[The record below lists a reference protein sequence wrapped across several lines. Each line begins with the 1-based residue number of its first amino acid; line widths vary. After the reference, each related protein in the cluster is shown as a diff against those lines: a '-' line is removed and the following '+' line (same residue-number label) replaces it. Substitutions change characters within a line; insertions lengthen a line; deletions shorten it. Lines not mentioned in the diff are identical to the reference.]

1 VNCLNEYY
9 RFVILVTSLPERWVN
24 KEGMN
29 DLSNNIYDVA
39 YQLEKAVRESD
50 DFKDLQQLY
59 KEVFA
64 DESTKGMFENFRN
77 IQLELQQKQMSG
89 QEITQ
94 EEVEQAQ
101 KTVAI
106 VQQNESIA
114 KLMEAEQRMSTMV
127 SELNKIIMKPLE
139 ELYSDVDPS

>member
-1 VNCLNEYY
+1 
-9 RFVILVTSLPERWVN
+9 
-24 KEGMN
+24 
-29 DLSNNIYDVA
+29 LSNNVYDVA
-39 YQLEKAVRESD
+39 YGLEKAVRESD
-50 DFKDLQQLY
+50 DFKNLQNLY

-64 DESTKGMFENFRN
+64 DESTKRMFENFRN
-77 IQLELQQKQMSG
+77 IQLELQQKQMTG

-101 KTVAI
+101 QTVAL

-114 KLMEAEQRMSTMV
+114 KLMEAEQRMSMMV

-139 ELYSDVDPS
+139 ELYSAENQN

>member
-1 VNCLNEYY
+1 MGKKG
-9 RFVILVTSLPERWVN
+9 R
-24 KEGMN
+24 N
-29 DLSNNIYDVA
+29 DVQMANNVYDVA
-39 YQLEKAVRESD
+39 YNLETAVKESD
-50 DFKDLQQLY
+50 EFKNLQTLY

-64 DESTKGMFENFRN
+64 DETTKRMFENFRN

-101 KTVAI
+101 KTVAV
-106 VQQNESIA
+106 VQQNEVIA
-114 KLMEAEQRMSTMV
+114 KLMEAEQRMSMMV

-139 ELYSDVDPS
+139 ELYSNVDSTN

>member
-1 VNCLNEYY
+1 MGKKG
-9 RFVILVTSLPERWVN
+9 R
-24 KEGMN
+24 N
-29 DLSNNIYDVA
+29 DVQMANNVYDVA
-39 YQLEKAVRESD
+39 HNLETAVKESD
-50 DFKDLQQLY
+50 EFKNLQALY

-64 DESTKGMFENFRN
+64 DETTKRMFENFRN

-101 KTVAI
+101 KTVAV
-106 VQQNESIA
+106 VQQNEAIA
-114 KLMEAEQRMSTMV
+114 KLMEAEQQMSMMV

-139 ELYSDVDPS
+139 ELYSNVDSAN

>member
-1 VNCLNEYY
+1 
-9 RFVILVTSLPERWVN
+9 
-24 KEGMN
+24 MA
-29 DLSNNIYDVA
+29 NNVYDVA
-39 YQLEKAVRESD
+39 YNLETAVKESD
-50 DFKDLQQLY
+50 EFKNLQSLY

-64 DESTKGMFENFRN
+64 DETTKRMFENFRN

-101 KTVAI
+101 KTVAV

-114 KLMEAEQRMSTMV
+114 KLMEAEQQMSMMV

-139 ELYSDVDPS
+139 ELYSDVDSAN

>member
-1 VNCLNEYY
+1 
-9 RFVILVTSLPERWVN
+9 
-24 KEGMN
+24 MA
-29 DLSNNIYDVA
+29 NNVYDVA
-39 YQLEKAVRESD
+39 YNLETAVKESD
-50 DFKDLQQLY
+50 EFKNLQTLY

-64 DESTKGMFENFRN
+64 DETTKNMFENFRN

-101 KTVAI
+101 KTVAV

-114 KLMEAEQRMSTMV
+114 KLMEAEQQMSMMV

-139 ELYSDVDPS
+139 ELYSNVDSAN

>member
-1 VNCLNEYY
+1 
-9 RFVILVTSLPERWVN
+9 
-24 KEGMN
+24 M
-29 DLSNNIYDVA
+29 SNNIYDAA
-39 YQLEKAVRESD
+39 YALEKVIRESD
-50 DFKDLQQLY
+50 EFKNLQHLY

-94 EEVEQAQ
+94 EEIDQAQ
-101 KTVAI
+101 KTVAL

-114 KLMEAEQRMSTMV
+114 KLMEAEQRMSMTV

-139 ELYSDVDPS
+139 ELYSDVDPN

>member
-1 VNCLNEYY
+1 MGKKG
-9 RFVILVTSLPERWVN
+9 R
-24 KEGMN
+24 N
-29 DLSNNIYDVA
+29 DVHMANNVYDVA
-39 YQLEKAVRESD
+39 YNLEAAVKESD
-50 DFKDLQQLY
+50 EFKNLQTLY

-64 DESTKGMFENFRN
+64 DETTKRMFENFRN

-101 KTVAI
+101 KTVAV
-106 VQQNESIA
+106 VQQNEAIA
-114 KLMEAEQRMSTMV
+114 KLMEAEQRMSMMV

-139 ELYSDVDPS
+139 ELYSDVDSAN

>member
-1 VNCLNEYY
+1 MGKKG
-9 RFVILVTSLPERWVN
+9 R
-24 KEGMN
+24 N
-29 DLSNNIYDVA
+29 DVQMANNVYDVA
-39 YQLEKAVRESD
+39 YNLETAVKESD
-50 DFKDLQQLY
+50 EFKNLQTLY

-64 DESTKGMFENFRN
+64 DETTKRMFENFRN

-101 KTVAI
+101 KTVAV
-106 VQQNESIA
+106 VQQNEAIA
-114 KLMEAEQRMSTMV
+114 KLMEAEQRMSMMV

-139 ELYSDVDPS
+139 ELYSDVDSAN

>member
-1 VNCLNEYY
+1 
-9 RFVILVTSLPERWVN
+9 
-24 KEGMN
+24 M
-29 DLSNNIYDVA
+29 SNNIYDAA
-39 YQLEKAVRESD
+39 YELEKAVRESD
-50 DFKDLQQLY
+50 DFKNLQRLY

-101 KTVAI
+101 KTVAL
-106 VQQNESIA
+106 VQQNETIA
-114 KLMEAEQRMSTMV
+114 KLMEAEQKISMMV
-127 SELNKIIMKPLE
+127 TELNKIIMKPLE
-139 ELYSDVDPS
+139 ELYSDVDPN

>member
-1 VNCLNEYY
+1 
-9 RFVILVTSLPERWVN
+9 
-24 KEGMN
+24 MA
-29 DLSNNIYDVA
+29 NNVYDVA
-39 YQLEKAVRESD
+39 YNLETAVKESD
-50 DFKDLQQLY
+50 EFKNLQSLY

-64 DESTKGMFENFRN
+64 DDTTKRMFENFRN

-101 KTVAI
+101 KTVAV
-106 VQQNESIA
+106 VQQNEAIA
-114 KLMEAEQRMSTMV
+114 KLMEAEQQMSMMV

-139 ELYSDVDPS
+139 ELYSNVDSAN

>member
-1 VNCLNEYY
+1 MGKKG
-9 RFVILVTSLPERWVN
+9 R
-24 KEGMN
+24 N
-29 DLSNNIYDVA
+29 DIQMANNVYDVA
-39 YQLEKAVRESD
+39 YNLETAVKESD
-50 DFKDLQQLY
+50 EFKNLQTLY

-64 DESTKGMFENFRN
+64 DETTKNMFENFRN

-101 KTVAI
+101 KTVAV

-114 KLMEAEQRMSTMV
+114 KLMEAEQRMSMMV

-139 ELYSDVDPS
+139 ELYSNVDSAN

>member
-1 VNCLNEYY
+1 MGKKG
-9 RFVILVTSLPERWVN
+9 R
-24 KEGMN
+24 N
-29 DLSNNIYDVA
+29 DVQMANNVYDVA
-39 YQLEKAVRESD
+39 YNLETAVKESD
-50 DFKDLQQLY
+50 EFKNLQTLY

-64 DESTKGMFENFRN
+64 DETTKRMFENFRN

-101 KTVAI
+101 KTVAV
-106 VQQNESIA
+106 VQQNEAIA
-114 KLMEAEQRMSTMV
+114 KLMEAEQRMSMMV

-139 ELYSDVDPS
+139 ELYSNVDSAN